1 MILPLELLGAFLLD
15 RAIGDPRWLPHP
27 VRLIGSAISGIERL
41 LRSFCKGPAAERAGG
56 VLLVLLITVPTFA
69 LTALIVMAA
78 RQLPGTAGSV
88 IGSLVLIYLIAT
100 TIAAR
105 ELVDAARVVIEA
117 VRSRG
122 IEEARRHL
130 SMIVGRDTQALSE
143 KEILKATM
151 ETLAENL
158 SDGIIAP
165 LFYLAVGGLPLALTY
180 KAINTLDSMVGY
192 KNDRYRY
199 FGWAAARLDD
209 VANYIPA
216 RLTGGLIV
224 AAVFVVTL
232 LRRSGSLAAT
242 TRSAFL
248 TMLRDGKNHSSP
260 NSGIPEAAMSGA
272 LGVRMGGPSFY
283 GGRLVEKPYIGADA
297 TDDYLAASER
307 AIAIVKAT
315 SLLGVGVA
323 LLILLIG
330 RNL

>member
-1 MILPLELLGAFLLD
+1 MITPFELLCAVLLD

-27 VRLIGSAISGIERL
+27 VRLIGRAISGIEAV
-41 LRSFCKGPAAERAGG
+41 LRRFCKGPSGERVGG
-56 VLLVLLITVPTFA
+56 VLLVFFITAPTFA
-69 LTALIVMAA
+69 LTALIVTAA

-88 IGSLVLIYLIAT
+88 VGALALIYLAAT

-105 ELVDAARVVIEA
+105 ELVEAARVVIEA
-117 VRSRG
+117 VRNRS

-158 SDGIIAP
+158 SDGVIAP

-209 VANYIPA
+209 IANYIPA

-232 LRRSGSLAAT
+232 VRRSGGLRAT
-242 TRSAFL
+242 TGAAL
-248 TMLRDGKNHSSP
+248 TTMLRDGRNHSSP
-260 NSGIPEAAMSGA
+260 NSGIPEAAMAGA
-272 LGVRMGGPSFY
+272 LGVRMGGPSTY

-297 TDDYLAASER
+297 TDDYMAASKR
-307 AIAIVKAT
+307 AIAIVQAT
-315 SLLGVGVA
+315 SLLGMAGA
-323 LLILLIG
+323 LLILLMG
-330 RNL
+330 GKG